1 MATAMYG
8 LLMTSPFRL
17 PTVPGPLVIYYPP
30 PMPIVDA
37 AGEPVLDAAGMPMYR
52 NQPTT
57 LELNKP
63 LLMRASNESKQLL
76 GVVYDYTT
84 GGI

>member
-1 MATAMYG
+1 
-8 LLMTSPFRL
+8 
-17 PTVPGPLVIYYPP
+17 
-30 PMPIVDA
+30 MPIVDA

-76 GVVYDYTT
+76 GVVYEYTT